1 MKRIKLKRGSEVF
14 VEGFNDEV
22 FKLIDTLWVD
32 SKKLQAVA
40 SMRTYEVFWVSY
52 EDITEVKGDD

>member
-22 FKLIDTLWVD
+22 FRLIDTLWVG

-40 SMRTYEVFWVSY
+40 SMRTYETFWVAPQ
-52 EDITEVKGDD
+52 DIIEVKGDD